1 MRPLILITLLV
12 SRIACADIDNGELV
26 ATDTG
31 MIIDNTITRIG
42 HDFAREFSAHR
53 LNYDTGSAAMLTITE
68 RPSARWGSMIII
80 TEGQQVLQTL
90 FITPGRMNIREAAQ
104 QVAGTLEERML
115 QNRLRQAME
124 ASELA
129 PDELE

>member
-1 MRPLILITLLV
+1 MKTLLLTALLA
-12 SRIACADIDNGELV
+12 SGTACADIDNGELV

-80 TEGQQVLQTL
+80 AEGQQVLQTL
-90 FITPGRMNIREAAQ
+90 FITPGRMNIREVAQ

>member
-1 MRPLILITLLV
+1 MRALILMAACICRL
-12 SRIACADIDNGELV
+12 ACADIDNGEIHS
-26 ATDTG
+26 TDTG

-42 HDFAREFSAHR
+42 HDFAKEFSAHR
-53 LNYDTGSAAMLTITE
+53 LNYDTGSAAILTITE

-80 TEGQQVLQTL
+80 TEGQQLLQTL
-90 FITPGRMNIREAAQ
+90 FITPGRMNIRDAAQ
-104 QVAGTLEERML
+104 QVAGSLEERML
-115 QNRLRQAME
+115 QNRLRQAIE